1 MYRKPVLC
9 FLVVLVFIPAAIVSS
24 NAEVSMPTSEELL
37 KYVGFNDTETNKVMG
52 GEIVSSGLEA
62 SSENELALVVVML
75 VRAPV
80 SKVLDIVQSGTIYK
94 LNKDVIAFGDIGDA
108 TNVKDHFGGL
118 GFEASEAKEVSRL
131 LKVKPGSTFNLSTA
145 EIKRFKAIAPR
156 HQSKGAEKDAAV
168 REAINTAYRAV
179 LTERYKAFLQ
189 RGLGGISPYDRGGG
203 KQGNPGKELIDKTKS
218 YKLMQKRAPE
228 FYHALLNY
236 PHDSVDDIKNTFI
249 WLKQLVNKRPA
260 FILGHRMLQ
269 VRSNE
274 YAVAVFREFYVGH
287 NYNSMQLILV
297 TFPVKEGTFVFYSNR
312 TSTDQVAGFG
322 GGMKRKIGGQML
334 QKEVVKLF
342 TTYRQALEKGGS

>member
-1 MYRKPVLC
+1 MCKKVVLC
-9 FLVVLVFIPAAIVSS
+9 FLVGLVFIPAAIATS
-24 NAEVSMPTSEELL
+24 NAEVSMPTAEELL
-37 KYVGFNDTETNKVMG
+37 AYVGFTDTETNKVMA
-52 GEIVSSGLEA
+52 GEIVSGDLEA
-62 SSENELALVVVML
+62 SSENELALVVAML

-94 LNKDVIAFGDIGDA
+94 LNKEVIAFGEIGDA
-108 TNVKDHFGGL
+108 TMDKDDFTGL
-118 GFEASEAKEVSRL
+118 GFDASEAKEVAQL

-145 EIKRFKAIAPR
+145 EIKRFKAIASR
-156 HQSKGAEKDAAV
+156 HQSKSAEKDPAV
-168 REAINTAYRAV
+168 RSAINAGYLAV
-179 LTERYKAFLQ
+179 LTERYKAFRQ
-189 RGLGGISPYDRGGG
+189 SGLGGIAPYDRGGG
-203 KQGNPGKELIDKTKS
+203 KQGNPGKELVDKTKT

-249 WLKQLVNKRPA
+249 WIKQLVNKRPA

-269 VRSNE
+269 VRPNE
-274 YAVAVFREFYVGH
+274 YAVSVFREFYVGH

-334 QKEVVKLF
+334 QREVVKLF
-342 TTYRQALEKGGS
+342 TTYREALERGGS

>member
-1 MYRKPVLC
+1 MYKKAVLC
-9 FLVVLVFIPAAIVSS
+9 FLVGLVFLPGAIATSD
-24 NAEVSMPTSEELL
+24 AEISMPTAEELL
-37 KYVGFNDTETNKVMG
+37 AYVGFTDTETNKVMA
-52 GEIVSSGLEA
+52 GEIVSSDLEA
-62 SSENELALVVVML
+62 SSENELALVVAML

-94 LNKDVIAFGDIGDA
+94 LNKEVIAFGEIGDA
-108 TNVKDHFGGL
+108 TMDKDDLTGL
-118 GFEASEAKEVSRL
+118 GFDASEAKEVAQL

-145 EIKRFKAIAPR
+145 EIKRFNAIASR

-168 REAINTAYRAV
+168 REAINAGYRAV
-179 LTERYKAFLQ
+179 LTGRYKAFRQ
-189 RGLGGISPYDRGGG
+189 SGLGGIAPYDRGGG
-203 KQGNPGKELIDKTKS
+203 KQGNPGKELVDKTKT

-249 WLKQLVNKRPA
+249 WIKQLVNKRPA

-269 VRSNE
+269 VRPNE
-274 YAVAVFREFYVGH
+274 YAVSVFREFYVGH

-334 QKEVVKLF
+334 QREVVKLF
-342 TTYRQALEKGGS
+342 TTYREALERGGS